1 MGATFGGEVHSI
13 RPGPHKDGRF
23 RNAVAADANV
33 LTLPSSLSPPRR
45 HSSMQCIICS
55 CAGQGDCYALTG
67 DLERKIKAIIRSNLT
82 ARHVPSRMIVVND
95 IPYTRSGKKVNV
107 GSTDRRLP
115 DFVFIV
121 PGGRLTP
128 SKRCCRR
135 EAFSTHEKHCN
146 KVSPLNSSIASSP
159 LASAAHTAHELQFR
173 QPPAPKTPYSPEKR
187 APTSKRQH
195 EKKSLQPPPPPS
207 IL

>member
-1 MGATFGGEVHSI
+1 MLLLPTPMFSPFLPLSLPLADI
-13 RPGPHKDGRF
+13 PP
-23 RNAVAADANV
+23 RNAF
-33 LTLPSSLSPPRR
+33 
-45 HSSMQCIICS
+45 CS

-67 DLERKIKAIIRSNLT
+67 DLERKIKAVIRSNLT

-146 KVSPLNSSIASSP
+146 KVSPLNSSIASFP